1 MEKPEFSCAILSK
14 LNLDDIEKVVKEA
27 YHKEDGPG
35 RPPRKP
41 MGIFKALMVKRLQ
54 QIPSERELCRRLW
67 KDDNLRE
74 LCDIEAEQNPYH
86 PSQLSRFKKRV
97 GARRLQRIMNK
108 LLKELLKRGAIN
120 GETVVLDATFVKA
133 YSRRD
138 PHENSRGKSDPEARV
153 GRNGKTFELGYKL
166 HVAVDAKSELPIA
179 IIVASANDN
188 EKKHAPALLG
198 KALKASEGRVKL
210 LVADSQYSSRN
221 LRDQAS
227 SQGVRAVIPFP
238 TNQQRGQKGLLRVD
252 KYFRTHG
259 PIYEKRVYRLRSS
272 IERVNSRLKDQLSL
286 ERHRVRGLGRITV
299 HALLCM
305 IAMLLTAMIALRLNR
320 PEKTRSI
327 TMLAT

>member
-1 MEKPEFSCAILSK
+1 
-14 LNLDDIEKVVKEA
+14 
-27 YHKEDGPG
+27 
-35 RPPRKP
+35 
-41 MGIFKALMVKRLQ
+41 
-54 QIPSERELCRRLW
+54 
-67 KDDNLRE
+67 LRM
-74 LCDIEAEQNPYH
+74 LCDVEAEQNPYH

-108 LLKELLKRGAIN
+108 LLKELLKRGAIG

-188 EKKHAPALLG
+188 EKKHAPALLE
-198 KALKASEGRVKL
+198 KASKATECRVKL

-305 IAMLLTAMIALRLNR
+305 IAMLLTALIALRLNR